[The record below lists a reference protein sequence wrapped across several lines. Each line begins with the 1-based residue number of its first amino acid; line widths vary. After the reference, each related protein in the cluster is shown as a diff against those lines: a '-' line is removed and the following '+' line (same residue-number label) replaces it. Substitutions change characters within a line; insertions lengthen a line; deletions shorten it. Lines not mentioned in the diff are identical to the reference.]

1 MNPNRFDGI
10 FTALVTPFTDAGQ
23 IDWTAFDRL
32 IDRQL
37 EAGISGL
44 VPVGTTGEAATL
56 SDDEALSVISHVV
69 RRAKGHAYVMAGTGS
84 NVTTKAVTA
93 SRRAADVGVDGVLLI
108 TPYYNKPSQNGLKAH
123 YAAIATAID
132 VDIML
137 YSVPGRTGIG
147 IETETAATLSR
158 AHPNIVA
165 IKEAGGSV
173 ERVSALRSACGLGFA
188 IHSGDDA
195 LALPFLSAGARG
207 VTSVLSNYLPQ
218 ECVALYRA
226 WAAGHHEEA
235 LAIHERLLPVATVMF
250 VESNPCPVKRAL
262 ALDGLIHDAVRL
274 PLVQISPR
282 SEQALR
288 HALTTY
294 REQST
299 AQSI

>member
-173 ERVSALRSACGLGFA
+173 ERVSA
-188 IHSGDDA
+188 
-195 LALPFLSAGARG
+195 
-207 VTSVLSNYLPQ
+207 
-218 ECVALYRA
+218 
-226 WAAGHHEEA
+226 
-235 LAIHERLLPVATVMF
+235 
-250 VESNPCPVKRAL
+250 
-262 ALDGLIHDAVRL
+262 
-274 PLVQISPR
+274 
-282 SEQALR
+282 
-288 HALTTY
+288 
-294 REQST
+294 
-299 AQSI
+299 